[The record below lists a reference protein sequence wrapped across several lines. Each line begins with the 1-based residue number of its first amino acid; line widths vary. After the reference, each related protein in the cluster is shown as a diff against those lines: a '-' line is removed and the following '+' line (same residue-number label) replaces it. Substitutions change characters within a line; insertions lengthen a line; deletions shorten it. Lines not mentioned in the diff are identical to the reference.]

1 MFQFKLNEFGLM
13 EMVTEDSPQAVKTV
27 VDSAVGV
34 NTTDF
39 TVTASLTSDRG
50 TILSLEQKYMSS
62 GMVLCVGMCVCV
74 HAVCVCCC
82 GCYF

>member
-50 TILSLEQKYMSS
+50 TVLLLEQKCMSS
-62 GMVLCVGMCVCV
+62 GMVVCVCV
-74 HAVCVCCC
+74 CVCFP

>member
-1 MFQFKLNEFGLM
+1 M

-50 TILSLEQKYMSS
+50 TILSLEQKYVFWY
-62 GMVLCVGMCVCV
+62 GTLCVGMCVCV
-74 HAVCVCCC
+74 HAVCVCVCCC